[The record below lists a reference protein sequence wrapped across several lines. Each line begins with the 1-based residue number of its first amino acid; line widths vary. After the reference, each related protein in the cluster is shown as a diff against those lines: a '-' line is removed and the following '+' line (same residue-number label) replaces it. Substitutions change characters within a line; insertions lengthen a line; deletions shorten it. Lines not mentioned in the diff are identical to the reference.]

1 MTGGASLTSESELC
15 RGLDLPVAPG
25 DEALVDAVVLPL
37 EVVDLQGLLVETDPV
52 VVGEHQPVLPP
63 EDGGPVPLLG
73 EALHVGG
80 PPDVNDLLGRHQVC
94 STEEIKGEKRGREGG
109 ANIKLWNF
117 TFRVDSGFQY
127 WSFSIHLF
135 YKL

>member
-94 STEEIKGEKRGREGG
+94 STEEIKIYRGPACPVSYITHTKLGPTGLEGKK
-109 ANIKLWNF
+109 N
-117 TFRVDSGFQY
+117 QY
-127 WSFSIHLF
+127 R
-135 YKL
+135 

>member
-52 VVGEHQPVLPP
+52 VVG
-63 EDGGPVPLLG
+63 DLG
-73 EALHVGG
+73 QILIQLMIRLHHFLVM
-80 PPDVNDLLGRHQVC
+80 
-94 STEEIKGEKRGREGG
+94 
-109 ANIKLWNF
+109 A
-117 TFRVDSGFQY
+117 
-127 WSFSIHLF
+127 IHW
-135 YKL
+135 